1 MERVVRGGPP
11 APGEYK
17 WWVKGELPGSA
28 QSLVV
33 LDDGADHLKVRLRL
47 GQLRRHHP
55 HLLKQL
61 WAALLELTSHVNEVE
76 RRAERRQLGPEHLP
90 SEACGH

>member
-55 HLLKQL
+55 
-61 WAALLELTSHVNEVE
+61 T
-76 RRAERRQLGPEHLP
+76 
-90 SEACGH
+90 C